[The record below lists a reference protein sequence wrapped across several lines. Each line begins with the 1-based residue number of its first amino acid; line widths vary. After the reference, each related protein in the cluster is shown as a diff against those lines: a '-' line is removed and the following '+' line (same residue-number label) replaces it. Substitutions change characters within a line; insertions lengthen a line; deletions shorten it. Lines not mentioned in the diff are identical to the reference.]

1 MNVFL
6 DLVCIF
12 SKHMLVAFDLH
23 INSPWY
29 GKHQA
34 GGNVQTCMSPGYKD
48 VMSRS
53 VFIITAPSSRKPG
66 DPLVI
71 SDIKKGSVAHR

>member
-1 MNVFL
+1 MESDYQSGRNIQSCL
-6 DLVCIF
+6 
-12 SKHMLVAFDLH
+12 
-23 INSPWY
+23 
-29 GKHQA
+29 
-34 GGNVQTCMSPGYKD
+34 SPGYKD

>member
-1 MNVFL
+1 MNVFV
-6 DLVCIF
+6 DLICML
-12 SKHMLVAFDLH
+12 SNHLLVAFDLH
-23 INSPWY
+23 INSVESY
-29 GKHQA
+29 YQT
-34 GGNVQTCMSPGYKD
+34 GGNIQSWMSPGYKD
-48 VMSRS
+48 VISRS